1 MFKYQNQT
9 LNTTD
14 EQSLLALAKGCH
26 YLDGTA
32 VHQARALYN
41 LVTGQKLSFTD
52 SCDYTQSNARLGK
65 IADEIYD
72 EETSMDDNEVFLYPN
87 PSTGNDLFISF
98 TKTDTESIDVV
109 INNVNGV
116 AISKETINLANGIV
130 KLNIKA
136 SNGVYM
142 VIITNNK
149 TNERVIKKLVI
160 QK

>member
-1 MFKYQNQT
+1 MILCN
-9 LNTTD
+9 
-14 EQSLLALAKGCH
+14 
-26 YLDGTA
+26 
-32 VHQARALYN
+32 V
-41 LVTGQKLSFTD
+41 VTGQNISFTD
-52 SCDYTQSNARLGK
+52 SCDYSQSNARLGK

-72 EETSMDDNEVFLYPN
+72 EETSMGDNEVFLYPN
-87 PSTGNDLFISF
+87 PSNGSDLFVSL
-98 TKTDTESIDVV
+98 TKTDTESVDVI

-116 AISKETINLANGIV
+116 AISKETINLVNGIG
-130 KLNIKA
+130 KLSIKA